1 MIFAG
6 IDPPEPFL
14 SSLKTGNVHTVC
26 DLKAASALERFGRA
40 LARVAAAREDDA
52 RDDLENAAAKLDDV
66 CRTELACLDIRQR
79 RSIANAQVA
88 APHGRTLL
96 RSP

>member
-26 DLKAASALERFGRA
+26 DLNATTAVERFGRG
-40 LARVAAAREDDA
+40 LARVAAGREDEA
-52 RDDLENAAAKLDDV
+52 RDDFNRAAADLGDA
-66 CRTELACLDIRQR
+66 CRIELACLDIRQR